1 MDKTEVNRRTNGQFA
16 KGYSGNIETQFK
28 ANNNANPNGRHG
40 AMADLFKELAEVKDG
55 KGKTRKEKIL
65 DKILKMAENGSLKAA
80 EIYMNR
86 VEGKPTEFRETTVK
100 TDPIKVFDF
109 ED

>member
-1 MDKTEVNRRTNGQFA
+1 MAEQKVSRRANGQFKPGHKPSTA
-16 KGYSGNIETQFK
+16 WEKGQSG
-28 ANNNANPNGRHG
+28 NPNGRNG
-40 AMADLFKELAEVKDG
+40 SMSDLFKELAKAKDV

-100 TDPIKVFDF
+100 SDPIKVFDF

>member
-1 MDKTEVNRRTNGQFA
+1 MMAESTAKRRSNGQFT
-16 KGYSGNIETQFK
+16 KGNSVGVQFEPG
-28 ANNNANPNGRHG
+28 NNANPNGRHG
-40 AMADLFKELAEVKDG
+40 AMSDMFKELAGAKDD

-65 DKILKMAENGSLKAA
+65 NKVLSMAENGSLKAA

-100 TDPIKVFDF
+100 SDPIKVFEF

>member
-1 MDKTEVNRRTNGQFA
+1 MAEQTVNKRANGQFA
-16 KGYSGNIETQFK
+16 KGNTIGNRFKPGESG
-28 ANNNANPNGRHG
+28 NPNGRHG
-40 AMADLFKELAEVKDG
+40 AMADLFKELAEVEDN

-86 VEGKPTEFRETTVK
+86 VEGKAREYVEQK
-100 TDPIKVFDF
+100 IIKD
-109 ED
+109 EIIIE

>member
-1 MDKTEVNRRTNGQFA
+1 MAEQKVSRRANGQFKPGHKPSTA
-16 KGYSGNIETQFK
+16 WEKGQSG
-28 ANNNANPNGRHG
+28 NPNGRHG
-40 AMADLFKELAEVKDG
+40 SMAALFKELAEVEDG

-86 VEGKPTEFRETTVK
+86 VEGKAREYVEQK
-100 TDPIKVFDF
+100 IIKD
-109 ED
+109 EIIIE

>member
-1 MDKTEVNRRTNGQFA
+1 MAKPTANRRANGQFA
-16 KGYSGNIETQFK
+16 KGNSAGVQFK
-28 ANNNANPNGRHG
+28 PGNNANPNGRHG
-40 AMADLFKELAEVKDG
+40 SMADLFKELAEVKDG

-86 VEGKPTEFRETTVK
+86 VEGKAREYVEQK
-100 TDPIKVFDF
+100 IIKD
-109 ED
+109 EIIIE

>member
-1 MDKTEVNRRTNGQFA
+1 MAEQKVSRRANGQFKPGHKPSTA
-16 KGYSGNIETQFK
+16 WEKGQSG
-28 ANNNANPNGRHG
+28 NPNGRHG
-40 AMADLFKELAEVKDG
+40 SMADLFKELAEVEDG

-86 VEGKPTEFRETTVK
+86 VEGKAREYVEQK
-100 TDPIKVFDF
+100 IIKD
-109 ED
+109 EIIIE

>member
-16 KGYSGNIETQFK
+16 KGYSGNIDTQFK

-40 AMADLFKELAEVKDG
+40 AMADLFKELAEVKDV

-65 DKILKMAENGSLKAA
+65 NKVLSMAENGSLKAA

-86 VEGKPTEFRETTVK
+86 VEGKPREYVEQRIRK
-100 TDPIKVFDF
+100 DEIVI
-109 ED
+109 E

>member
-1 MDKTEVNRRTNGQFA
+1 MAKTTANRRSNGQFA
-16 KGYSGNIETQFK
+16 KGNSAGVQFK
-28 ANNNANPNGRHG
+28 PGNNANPNGRHG
-40 AMADLFKELAEVKDG
+40 AMADVFRELAEAKDDQG
-55 KGKTRKEKIL
+55 RTRKEKIL
-65 DKILKMAENGSLKAA
+65 DKILRMAENGSLKAA